1 MTKFEEFAKSLE
13 VPGSEGVNWHRF
25 SEVLRGWAEEHRY
38 THYVPEELLA
48 FWGLTISDDDPN
60 LLNANEL

>member
-1 MTKFEEFAKSLE
+1 MTKFEELVKELLPTETKTGWRKHSQ
-13 VPGSEGVNWHRF
+13 
-25 SEVLRGWAEEHRY
+25 VLRAWAQEHRY

-48 FWGLTISDDDPN
+48 YWGLTISDDDLN

>member
-1 MTKFEEFAKSLE
+1 MTKFEELVEELGWHTAE
-13 VPGSEGVNWHRF
+13 VAAMHSPE
-25 SEVLRGWAEEHRY
+25 LRAWAEEHRY